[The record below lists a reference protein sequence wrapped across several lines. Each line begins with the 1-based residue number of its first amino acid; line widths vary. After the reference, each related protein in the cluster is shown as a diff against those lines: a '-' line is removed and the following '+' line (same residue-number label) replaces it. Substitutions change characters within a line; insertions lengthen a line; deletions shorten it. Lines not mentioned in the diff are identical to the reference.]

1 MSCGFIP
8 CVTVN
13 TGTVTLIEQFGKFTK
28 IAQPGLNVVI
38 PCFCEFPA
46 ATVSMR
52 LQQMEV
58 SCETK
63 TKDNVFVLIR
73 VAVQYQV
80 NEDEESIKNAHY
92 RLTNPK
98 QQIESYVFDVVR
110 SSVPKIELDDVFTT
124 KEEIAQTIKH
134 ELTTAM
140 TSFGY
145 TILASPITDIDPD
158 KEVKRAMND
167 INKAKRLRLA
177 AQDRQLDRA
186 HPPMRASTRPPHP
199 THPFYPHPSQD
210 EGEAVKI
217 RAVKEAEAE
226 AARTEIQA
234 KADAEAKFL
243 AGQGIARQRQAIMEG
258 LRESVNAF
266 KNEVQDVDAKTVMDL
281 MIVTQY
287 FDMMRDSAPSPLPPS
302 RRRARPR
309 HRPRRRP
316 RCRPRRRPATAAQ
329 WPRRPRRSLIHVD
342 VPRGAQSAPTAR
354 PTRSSSTTLREHS
367 RTWPRP
373 CRRASWRRRPH
384 RAA

>member
-1 MSCGFIP
+1 MSCGIIP

-13 TGTVTLIEQFGKFTK
+13 TGTVALIEQFGKFTK
-28 IAQPGLNVVI
+28 IAKPGLNIVI

-80 NEDEESIKNAHY
+80 NDDEESIKNAHY

-110 SSVPKIELDDVFTT
+110 SSVPKIDLDDVFTT
-124 KEEIAQTIKH
+124 KEEIAQNIKS
-134 ELTTAM
+134 ELTSAM
-140 TSFGY
+140 SSFGY

-177 AQDRQLDRA
+177 AQD
-186 HPPMRASTRPPHP
+186 
-199 THPFYPHPSQD
+199 

-217 RAVKEAEAE
+217 KAVKEAEAE

-266 KNEVQDVDAKTVMDL
+266 KSEVQDVDAKTVMDL

-287 FDMMRDSAPSPLPPS
+287 FDMMRDVGAHSKTNAVFLNHSPGALEDLAQAVQKGFMAAAPNPGSM
-302 RRRARPR
+302 
-309 HRPRRRP
+309 
-316 RCRPRRRPATAAQ
+316 
-329 WPRRPRRSLIHVD
+329 
-342 VPRGAQSAPTAR
+342 
-354 PTRSSSTTLREHS
+354 LR
-367 RTWPRP
+367 
-373 CRRASWRRRPH
+373 
-384 RAA
+384 

>member
-1 MSCGFIP
+1 MSCGCIP

-46 ATVSMR
+46 ASVSMR

-80 NEDEESIKNAHY
+80 NDDEESIKNAHY

-177 AQDRQLDRA
+177 AQD
-186 HPPMRASTRPPHP
+186 
-199 THPFYPHPSQD
+199 

-243 AGQGIARQRQAIMEG
+243 TGQGIARQRQAIMEG

-287 FDMMRDSAPSPLPPS
+287 FDMMRDIGANSKTNAVFLNHSPGALEDLAQAVQKGFMAAAP
-302 RRRARPR
+302 
-309 HRPRRRP
+309 
-316 RCRPRRRPATAAQ
+316 
-329 WPRRPRRSLIHVD
+329 
-342 VPRGAQSAPTAR
+342 APGSM
-354 PTRSSSTTLREHS
+354 TR
-367 RTWPRP
+367 
-373 CRRASWRRRPH
+373 
-384 RAA
+384 

>member
-1 MSCGFIP
+1 
-8 CVTVN
+8 
-13 TGTVTLIEQFGKFTK
+13 
-28 IAQPGLNVVI
+28 
-38 PCFCEFPA
+38 
-46 ATVSMR
+46 MR

-80 NEDEESIKNAHY
+80 NDDEESIKNAHY

-110 SSVPKIELDDVFTT
+110 SSVPKIDLDDVFTT
-124 KEEIAQTIKH
+124 KEEIAQNIKS
-134 ELTTAM
+134 ELTSAM
-140 TSFGY
+140 SSFGY

-158 KEVKRAMND
+158 K
-167 INKAKRLRLA
+167 
-177 AQDRQLDRA
+177 
-186 HPPMRASTRPPHP
+186 
-199 THPFYPHPSQD
+199 
-210 EGEAVKI
+210 
-217 RAVKEAEAE
+217 AVKEAEAE

-287 FDMMRDSAPSPLPPS
+287 FDMMRDVGAHSKTNAVFLNHSPGALEDLAQAVQKGFMAAAPNPGSM
-302 RRRARPR
+302 
-309 HRPRRRP
+309 
-316 RCRPRRRPATAAQ
+316 
-329 WPRRPRRSLIHVD
+329 
-342 VPRGAQSAPTAR
+342 
-354 PTRSSSTTLREHS
+354 LR
-367 RTWPRP
+367 
-373 CRRASWRRRPH
+373 
-384 RAA
+384 

>member
-1 MSCGFIP
+1 
-8 CVTVN
+8 
-13 TGTVTLIEQFGKFTK
+13 
-28 IAQPGLNVVI
+28 
-38 PCFCEFPA
+38 
-46 ATVSMR
+46 MR

-80 NEDEESIKNAHY
+80 RTDDESIQNAHY

-124 KEEIAQTIKH
+124 KEEISTNIKS
-134 ELTTAM
+134 ELESSMA
-140 TSFGY
+140 SFGY
-145 TILASPITDIDPD
+145 EILGTPITDIDPD
-158 KEVKRAMND
+158 REVKRAMNE
-167 INKAKRLRLA
+167 INKAKRLRVA
-177 AQDRQLDRA
+177 AE
-186 HPPMRASTRPPHP
+186 
-199 THPFYPHPSQD
+199 D

-243 AGQGIARQRQAIMEG
+243 GGQGISRQRQAIMEG

-266 KNEVQDVDAKTVMDL
+266 KNEVTGVDAKTVMDL

-287 FDMMRDSAPSPLPPS
+287 FDMMK
-302 RRRARPR
+302 
-309 HRPRRRP
+309 
-316 RCRPRRRPATAAQ
+316 
-329 WPRRPRRSLIHVD
+329 D
-342 VPRGAQSAPTAR
+342 VGAQSKTTAVFLND
-354 PTRSSSTTLREHS
+354 SDGGSE
-367 RTWPRP
+367 
-373 CRRASWRRRPH
+373 AV
-384 RAA
+384 

>member
-1 MSCGFIP
+1 
-8 CVTVN
+8 
-13 TGTVTLIEQFGKFTK
+13 
-28 IAQPGLNVVI
+28 
-38 PCFCEFPA
+38 
-46 ATVSMR
+46 MR

-80 NEDEESIKNAHY
+80 NDDEESIKNAHY

-110 SSVPKIELDDVFTT
+110 SSVPKIDLDDVFTT
-124 KEEIAQTIKH
+124 KEEIAQNIKS
-134 ELTTAM
+134 ELTSAM
-140 TSFGY
+140 SSFGY

-177 AQDRQLDRA
+177 AQD
-186 HPPMRASTRPPHP
+186 
-199 THPFYPHPSQD
+199 

-217 RAVKEAEAE
+217 
-226 AARTEIQA
+226 

-266 KNEVQDVDAKTVMDL
+266 KSEVQDVDAKTVMDL

-287 FDMMRDSAPSPLPPS
+287 FDMMRDVGAHSKTNAVFLNHSPGALEDLAQAVQKGFMASSA
-302 RRRARPR
+302 
-309 HRPRRRP
+309 
-316 RCRPRRRPATAAQ
+316 
-329 WPRRPRRSLIHVD
+329 
-342 VPRGAQSAPTAR
+342 APGT
-354 PTRSSSTTLREHS
+354 SSMIR
-367 RTWPRP
+367 
-373 CRRASWRRRPH
+373 
-384 RAA
+384 

>member
-1 MSCGFIP
+1 
-8 CVTVN
+8 
-13 TGTVTLIEQFGKFTK
+13 
-28 IAQPGLNVVI
+28 
-38 PCFCEFPA
+38 
-46 ATVSMR
+46 MR

-80 NEDEESIKNAHY
+80 NDDVESIKNAHY

-124 KEEIAQTIKH
+124 KEEIAQNIKH

-167 INKAKRLRLA
+167 INKAKRLRVA
-177 AQDRQLDRA
+177 A
-186 HPPMRASTRPPHP
+186 
-199 THPFYPHPSQD
+199 QD

-234 KADAEAKFL
+234 KADAEAKFM
-243 AGQGIARQRQAIMEG
+243 AGQGIARQRQAIVTG
-258 LRESVNAF
+258 LRDSVNAF
-266 KNEVQDVDAKTVMDL
+266 KADVVDLNSKNVLDL
-281 MIVTQY
+281 MIITQY
-287 FDMMRDSAPSPLPPS
+287 FDMMKE
-302 RRRARPR
+302 
-309 HRPRRRP
+309 
-316 RCRPRRRPATAAQ
+316 
-329 WPRRPRRSLIHVD
+329 I
-342 VPRGAQSAPTAR
+342 GAQSKTNAVFMNHSPGALEDLSQAVQKGFMAGLPAAPGFAPGPSEVMKR
-354 PTRSSSTTLREHS
+354 
-367 RTWPRP
+367 
-373 CRRASWRRRPH
+373 
-384 RAA
+384 

>member
-1 MSCGFIP
+1 MSCGILP

-13 TGTVTLIEQFGKFTK
+13 TGTVTLIEQFGKYTK
-28 IAQPGLNVVI
+28 IANPGLNIVI
-38 PCFCEFPA
+38 PCCCEFPA

-80 NEDEESIKNAHY
+80 NNDEESIKNAHY

-110 SSVPKIELDDVFTT
+110 SSVPKIDLDDVFTT
-124 KEEIAQTIKH
+124 KEEIAQNIKS
-134 ELTTAM
+134 ELTSAM
-140 TSFGY
+140 SSFGY

-177 AQDRQLDRA
+177 AQD
-186 HPPMRASTRPPHP
+186 
-199 THPFYPHPSQD
+199 

-217 RAVKEAEAE
+217 KAVKEAEAE

-287 FDMMRDSAPSPLPPS
+287 FDMMRD
-302 RRRARPR
+302 
-309 HRPRRRP
+309 
-316 RCRPRRRPATAAQ
+316 
-329 WPRRPRRSLIHVD
+329 V
-342 VPRGAQSAPTAR
+342 GAQSKTNAVFLNHSPGALEDLAQAVQKGFMAAAPN
-354 PTRSSSTTLREHS
+354 PGSMLR
-367 RTWPRP
+367 
-373 CRRASWRRRPH
+373 
-384 RAA
+384 

>member
-1 MSCGFIP
+1 
-8 CVTVN
+8 
-13 TGTVTLIEQFGKFTK
+13 
-28 IAQPGLNVVI
+28 
-38 PCFCEFPA
+38 
-46 ATVSMR
+46 MR

-80 NEDEESIKNAHY
+80 RTDDESIQNAHY

-124 KEEIAQTIKH
+124 KEEISLSIKS
-134 ELTTAM
+134 ELESAM
-140 TSFGY
+140 SSFGY
-145 TILASPITDIDPD
+145 TIMASPITDIDPD
-158 KEVKRAMND
+158 KEVKRAMNE
-167 INKAKRLRLA
+167 INKAKRLRVA
-177 AQDRQLDRA
+177 A
-186 HPPMRASTRPPHP
+186 
-199 THPFYPHPSQD
+199 QD

-243 AGQGIARQRQAIMEG
+243 AGQGIARQRHAIMEG

-266 KNEVQDVDAKTVMDL
+266 KSEVQDVDAKTVMDL

-287 FDMMRDSAPSPLPPS
+287 FDMMRDGATPPPTHIQTPHDRHPTSCRPFSAP
-302 RRRARPR
+302 RA
-309 HRPRRRP
+309 
-316 RCRPRRRPATAAQ
+316 
-329 WPRRPRRSLIHVD
+329 V
-342 VPRGAQSAPTAR
+342 GANSK
-354 PTRSSSTTLREHS
+354 SN
-367 RTWPRP
+367 
-373 CRRASWRRRPH
+373 
-384 RAA
+384 

>member
-1 MSCGFIP
+1 MSCGIIP

-28 IAQPGLNVVI
+28 IARPGLNVVI

-63 TKDNVFVLIR
+63 TKDNVFVVIK

-177 AQDRQLDRA
+177 AQD
-186 HPPMRASTRPPHP
+186 
-199 THPFYPHPSQD
+199 

-287 FDMMRDSAPSPLPPS
+287 FDMMRDIGANSKTNAVFLNHSPGALEDLAQAVQKGFMAAAPNPGSMM
-302 RRRARPR
+302 R
-309 HRPRRRP
+309 
-316 RCRPRRRPATAAQ
+316 
-329 WPRRPRRSLIHVD
+329 
-342 VPRGAQSAPTAR
+342 
-354 PTRSSSTTLREHS
+354 
-367 RTWPRP
+367 
-373 CRRASWRRRPH
+373 
-384 RAA
+384 